1 MAFSRI
7 EIHFVVN
14 GKKRRAQILPGS
26 RVKAIRL
33 GTQARTQPP
42 PEQDVLIVADEP
54 GDTVSRNDDGPGVCY
69 EIGGQTFCW

>member
-7 EIHFVVN
+7 EIHFVVK

-33 GTQARTQPP
+33 GTQNPTQPP